1 MQPIILIHGLIGA
14 FADERA
20 VSVLRPAQ
28 VLSPDLLGYGVHA
41 DVDSASITI
50 PAQAEHL
57 HAVLARQVPT
67 GKVHLVGHSVGAVTA
82 MAFAHRF
89 ADRVASVVSVEGN
102 FTLKDAFW
110 SAQVAAKSVAE
121 VDALLEADRADPAR
135 WLQQA
140 GITPTGEHVAAAVQA
155 LAYQPGITVRAT
167 ARAVVAYTSNRDYEP
182 MLRSLFVSM
191 PVHLVAGG
199 RSRAGWDVPAWA
211 LQAAASYSELPQVGH
226 MVMLEAPQV
235 FAEVLVSILQQDRTG
250 SAVMRQ

>member
-1 MQPIILIHGLIGA
+1 MQTIILIHGLIGS
-14 FADERA
+14 FTDERA
-20 VSVLRPAQ
+20 SSVLRPAR

-41 DVDSASITI
+41 DVDGARITI
-50 PAQAEHL
+50 PAQVEHL
-57 HAVLARQVPT
+57 HAVLARQVPE
-67 GKVHLVGHSVGAVTA
+67 GKLHLVGHSVGAVTA

-110 SAQVAAKSVAE
+110 SAQLAAKSAAE
-121 VDALLEADRADPAR
+121 IDALLEADRANPER

-140 GITPTGEHVAAAVQA
+140 GITATGGHVAAAVQA
-155 LAYQPGITVRAT
+155 LEYQPGTTVRAT
-167 ARAVVAYTSNRDYEP
+167 ARAVVAYTSHRDYEP
-182 MLRSLFVSM
+182 LLRSVFARM

-226 MVMLEAPQV
+226 MVMLEAPQA
-235 FAEVLVSILQQDRTG
+235 FAQVLVTIL
-250 SAVMRQ
+250 RQEQ